1 MARHNAWSA
10 RPLLATHPICHRQSP
25 RESADTCSGKL
36 PAPPATSK
44 PEFPHVPSNQD
55 QSHRQSSRPAQPPPR
70 SKNIAS
76 SRAPL
81 AEWPAPA
88 PHLVSPRA
96 PTSPPPP
103 EYPTE
108 SSALSPGRS
117 PSRPGAAPSERD
129 ARFVLPPSRSP
140 LH

>member
-1 MARHNAWSA
+1 MARRNAWSA
-10 RPLLATHPICHRQSP
+10 RPPPARHPIFPGQSP
-25 RESADTCSGKL
+25 RENADTCSEKL
-36 PAPPATSK
+36 RAPPATSK
-44 PEFPHVPSNQD
+44 PESPRAPSDQD
-55 QSHRQSSRPAQPPPR
+55 QSHRQSSRPAQPPPH
-70 SKNIAS
+70 SKNTAS
-76 SRAPL
+76 SQAPS

-96 PTSPPPP
+96 PASPPPP

-117 PSRPGAAPSERD
+117 PSRPEAAPSARD

-140 LH
+140 LR

>member
-10 RPLLATHPICHRQSP
+10 RPPPAKHPSFPRQSR
-25 RESADTCSGKL
+25 RENADTCSGKL

-44 PEFPHVPSNQD
+44 PESRRAPSNQD

-76 SRAPL
+76 SQAPS

-88 PHLVSPRA
+88 PHHVSLRA
-96 PTSPPPP
+96 PASPPPP

-108 SSALSPGRS
+108 SSTLSPARS
-117 PSRPGAAPSERD
+117 PFRPEAAP
-129 ARFVLPPSRSP
+129 
-140 LH
+140 